1 MKLNLFKIIKN
12 TNAEGPENRFC
23 IWVQG
28 CSKHCDGCYAEETWS
43 FGENKLFEVEDL
55 FEMIKGEKDIKGVTF
70 LGGEPF
76 EQAEALSELA
86 EKIQSIGLNVVT
98 FTGLLYENLKNSKEK
113 SVLKLLKN
121 TDLLIDGGFEKDKV
135 DFSRPWVGSS
145 NQRYIFLSGKYDEKM
160 LSSYKNKIEV
170 RINKDGTIFANGMG
184 DFSRLEE
191 KLGLIRVFR
200 RKENV

>member
-12 TNAEGPENRFC
+12 TNVEGPENRFC

-43 FGENKLFEVEDL
+43 FDENKLFEVDDL

>member
-113 SVLKLLKN
+113 NVLKLLKN

>member
-12 TNAEGPENRFC
+12 TNVEGPENRFC

-43 FGENKLFEVEDL
+43 FAENKLFEVNDF
-55 FEMIKGEKDIKGVTF
+55 FEMIKGEKNIKGVTF

-184 DFSRLEE
+184 NFNRLEE

>member
-145 NQRYIFLSGKYDEKM
+145 NKRYIFLSGKYDEKM